1 MELLIKNVNVVDG
14 LKTFYGDVY
23 IKDGKIFEIGNINK
37 DCKVLN
43 GKGLF
48 LLPSFVDLHAHFRE
62 PGYEYKEDILSG
74 SMAAVKGGYTAVN
87 LMGNTNPP
95 CSYMEVVDYVLKKS
109 ERVGLLDVHQTVTI
123 TRDML
128 GKDIDHLN
136 LIDERVKFISDDGKG
151 IVNNKVMLLAMQIA
165 KKKNITVI
173 SHAEDEE
180 ISKIDTRLSENLMI
194 KRDIELAKF
203 TGCSLHV
210 AHVSTREAIEEI
222 ANSKD
227 KGFKIT
233 CEVTPHHIF
242 GTNSINYKV
251 NPPLREKEDV
261 EALIKAIKKGYVDA
275 IATDHAPHTKEDK
288 EKGAFGISGIEVA
301 FSICFTKLVM
311 EGHITLNEL
320 VNIMSE
326 NPARIMGLNKGRVEV
341 GYDGDLVL
349 IDVKKK
355 YKIDPD
361 NFLSKGKNNPFTGYE
376 VYGKVI
382 STIKAGKVIFR
393 GD

>member
-43 GKGLF
+43 GQGLF

-62 PGYEYKEDILSG
+62 PGHEYKEDILSG
-74 SMAAVKGGYTAVN
+74 SMAAAKGGYTAVN

-95 CSYMEVVDYVLKKS
+95 CSYMEIVDYVLKKA
-109 ERVGLLDVHQTVTI
+109 EKIGLVDVHQTVTI
-123 TRDML
+123 TRNML
-128 GKDIDHLN
+128 GKDIEHLN
-136 LIDERVKFISDDGKG
+136 LIDKRVKFISDDGKG

-203 TGCSLHV
+203 TGCRLHV

-227 KGFKIT
+227 KGLKIT

-242 GTNSINYKV
+242 GTSSINYKV
-251 NPPLREKEDV
+251 NPPLREKEDI

-288 EKGAFGISGIEVA
+288 ENGAFGISGIEVA

-311 EGHITLNEL
+311 EGHITLNKL

-326 NPARIMGLNKGRVEV
+326 NPARIMGLNKGRIEI

-349 IDVKKK
+349 VDIKKK

-361 NFLSKGKNNPFTGYE
+361 NFLSKGKNNPFAGYE